1 MQGGFRWKGQ
11 KGEERKPG
19 RYLAFCFL
27 FFVKGDNTFELLAW
41 NSLAL
46 AGLFFCARFLCF
58 QANLIL

>member
-1 MQGGFRWKGQ
+1 MEGQ

-46 AGLFFCARFLCF
+46 AGLFFWPCL
-58 QANLIL
+58 